1 MRLVYEYVAFTDF
14 QPFILFY
21 FFLLL
26 GSQDCWPDTLNL
38 WKDRDYKLTIPIN
51 GSLAASVVRNF
62 QPVHVG
68 PTADQQ
74 PGPGA
79 NTVDTPLNSA
89 LSIEYSSSE
98 AELQALHFH
107 QMSQNKLRVSK

>member
-98 AELQALHFH
+98 AELQALHFQ